1 MIKTAVIGAGMMGLN
16 HIRILSEI
24 SNLVGVSDNFEDNLK
39 RANKYT
45 NNLYKDY
52 KEMIEKE
59 KPDMVSIVV
68 PTKLHTQIALDLL
81 DKNINILIEK
91 PIADTIEN
99 AKKII
104 EKAKEKDVKVMIGHI
119 ERFNPAIQEL
129 KKEIENGKLGKPFKV
144 NVQRIGPFPSR
155 IRDVGVVI
163 DLAVHDLDIIRY
175 ILQDE
180 VKRVYAQTENK
191 IHTEHEDLL
200 SAILRT
206 NNNTICN
213 IDINWLTPRKIRKI
227 QVVGEKGMFVA
238 DYLKRSLYFYENDY
252 INTTQYSKDAK
263 VFGINEG
270 KMIKYNTKDQDLL
283 TQELTHFI
291 DCIENNKEPL
301 VSAQDGLKA
310 LELAYRI
317 LESANEN
324 V

>member
-16 HIRILSEI
+16 HIKILSEI
-24 SNLVGVSDNFEDNLK
+24 SNLVGVSDNFEDNLQ
-39 RANKYT
+39 RASKYT

-59 KPDMVSIVV
+59 KPQMVSIVV

-81 DKNINILIEK
+81 EQNINILIEK

-99 AKKII
+99 ANKII
-104 EKAKEKDVKVMIGHI
+104 QKAKEKNVKVMIGHI

-144 NVQRIGPFPSR
+144 NVQRVGPFPNR

-180 VKRVYAQTENK
+180 VKKVYAQTENK

-227 QVVGEKGMFVA
+227 QVIGEKGMFVA

-252 INTTQYSKDAK
+252 INTKDYSSDAK

-291 DCIENNKEPL
+291 DCIQNNKEPL
-301 VSAQDGLKA
+301 VTAQDGLKA
-310 LELAYRI
+310 LELAYEI
-317 LESANEN
+317 LESAKND
-324 V
+324 